1 MTSAGVGLG
10 PGGQRVS
17 LKNVIMLLKNSNQ
30 VLFLANIRDF
40 FLMFQK
46 KKKKKKDDIFANL
59 ETYSQIPL
67 AKQKAS
73 LHIFFLFI

>member
-1 MTSAGVGLG
+1 M
-10 PGGQRVS
+10 
-17 LKNVIMLLKNSNQ
+17 
-30 VLFLANIRDF
+30 
-40 FLMFQK
+40 
-46 KKKKKKDDIFANL
+46 KKKKKDDIFANL